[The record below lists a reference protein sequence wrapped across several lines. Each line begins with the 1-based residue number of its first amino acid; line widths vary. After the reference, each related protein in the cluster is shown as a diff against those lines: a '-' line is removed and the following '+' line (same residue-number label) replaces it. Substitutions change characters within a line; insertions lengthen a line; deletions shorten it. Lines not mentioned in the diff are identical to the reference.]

1 MMKLLIV
8 EDDLTFAT
16 MLKTW
21 LKKKDFEV
29 TVASSVA
36 RAITLLREETDIS
49 LVLSDLR
56 LPDNDGLYLLDRM
69 RRQGLD
75 LPFIIMTHYAEVQ
88 NAVAAMKAGAS
99 DYIAKPVQPDILL
112 SKINDALALRL
123 QKATMVPAAIA
134 TISEKENEILPVS
147 SAYMEGTSEAARK
160 LYGYV
165 SLVAPTPMSVLIQG
179 DSGTGKEY
187 VARRIHEQS
196 KRSLG
201 PFVAMDCGALTKE
214 LAASELF
221 GHVKGAFT
229 GAMADKTGAFIAAKG
244 GTLFLDEVG
253 NLSYNV
259 QVQLLRALQERR
271 VRPVGSPEEEEVDIR
286 LVCATNENLSEAV
299 RRGDFRE
306 DLFHRI
312 NEFTLFMPKLRER
325 DTDILQFADFFLKQA
340 NAELDRQL
348 SGFDTKAS
356 EMLIH
361 YEWPGNLRELKNVVK
376 RATLLATGNV
386 ITREDLLPAM
396 NATVPESGPLPLHDK
411 DTERNRI
418 EKALQATGGNKS
430 KAAILLGIDRKTL
443 YNKLKALGIK

>member
-36 RAITLLREETDIS
+36 RAIALLREETDIS

-244 GTLFLDEVG
+244 GTLFSTRWATSATTYRCNCCGRCRSDACAP
-253 NLSYNV
+253 SDH
-259 QVQLLRALQERR
+259 RR
-271 VRPVGSPEEEEVDIR
+271 
-286 LVCATNENLSEAV
+286 
-299 RRGDFRE
+299 
-306 DLFHRI
+306 
-312 NEFTLFMPKLRER
+312 
-325 DTDILQFADFFLKQA
+325 
-340 NAELDRQL
+340 
-348 SGFDTKAS
+348 
-356 EMLIH
+356 
-361 YEWPGNLRELKNVVK
+361 K
-376 RATLLATGNV
+376 R
-386 ITREDLLPAM
+386 
-396 NATVPESGPLPLHDK
+396 
-411 DTERNRI
+411 
-418 EKALQATGGNKS
+418 KS
-430 KAAILLGIDRKTL
+430 TSA
-443 YNKLKALGIK
+443 

>member
-1 MMKLLIV
+1 MQVGLRQMMKLLIV

-36 RAITLLREETDIS
+36 RAIALLREETDIS

-165 SLVAPTPMSVLIQG
+165 SLVAPTPMSVL
-179 DSGTGKEY
+179 
-187 VARRIHEQS
+187 
-196 KRSLG
+196 
-201 PFVAMDCGALTKE
+201 
-214 LAASELF
+214 
-221 GHVKGAFT
+221 
-229 GAMADKTGAFIAAKG
+229 
-244 GTLFLDEVG
+244 
-253 NLSYNV
+253 
-259 QVQLLRALQERR
+259 
-271 VRPVGSPEEEEVDIR
+271 
-286 LVCATNENLSEAV
+286 
-299 RRGDFRE
+299 
-306 DLFHRI
+306 
-312 NEFTLFMPKLRER
+312 
-325 DTDILQFADFFLKQA
+325 
-340 NAELDRQL
+340 
-348 SGFDTKAS
+348 
-356 EMLIH
+356 
-361 YEWPGNLRELKNVVK
+361 
-376 RATLLATGNV
+376 
-386 ITREDLLPAM
+386 
-396 NATVPESGPLPLHDK
+396 
-411 DTERNRI
+411 
-418 EKALQATGGNKS
+418 
-430 KAAILLGIDRKTL
+430 
-443 YNKLKALGIK
+443 

>member
-1 MMKLLIV
+1 
-8 EDDLTFAT
+8 
-16 MLKTW
+16 
-21 LKKKDFEV
+21 
-29 TVASSVA
+29 
-36 RAITLLREETDIS
+36 
-49 LVLSDLR
+49 
-56 LPDNDGLYLLDRM
+56 
-69 RRQGLD
+69 
-75 LPFIIMTHYAEVQ
+75 
-88 NAVAAMKAGAS
+88 
-99 DYIAKPVQPDILL
+99 
-112 SKINDALALRL
+112 
-123 QKATMVPAAIA
+123 
-134 TISEKENEILPVS
+134 
-147 SAYMEGTSEAARK
+147 
-160 LYGYV
+160 
-165 SLVAPTPMSVLIQG
+165 
-179 DSGTGKEY
+179 
-187 VARRIHEQS
+187 
-196 KRSLG
+196 
-201 PFVAMDCGALTKE
+201 MDCGALTKE